1 MPDPI
6 PRNRSAHGRRS
17 RRQATHGFWRGRP
30 RRQARDDA
38 EQAGPAAQLQCTP
51 ERPEVFAN
59 QPLRRPRQNAAQP
72 ATPPAPAP
80 APAPALAL
88 PPAPAPVLAP
98 VPLPGMR
105 DVGLGQPF
113 RRSRQNTAHPELP
126 PSPSPDLAIGPGQPL
141 RRPRPNAGHPEPT
154 PPPRQARA
162 RQVAGPRQAPRR
174 TRRNVRQPGRPPS
187 LHRTDLI
194 VGGLVSAAALV
205 VGIVAFPLLPS
216 GTFTGSTTPPPAS
229 DHAGTAVAS
238 SGDPGPVGGQLAIQ
252 PSAPASP
259 DHAATRGGVTLLSD
273 QTAVHRSATVPVV
286 APPAPAPQVAVPSGP
301 SRSSYEGSPQ
311 PADLPQVQ
319 PRSVPTPYP
328 SSGTGHHSGGGTTPG
343 DPPAGNP
350 PPVKPPPSGHPPSGP
365 PPSGPPPGG
374 THSGGHVGGSN
385 GYLGGGSG
393 GRLGGSS
400 GDHVRSSSNS
410 GSNGGA
416 SRGSNGGASR
426 GAK

>member
-17 RRQATHGFWRGRP
+17 SRPATHGFWRGRP
-30 RRQARDDA
+30 RRRAREDA

-59 QPLRRPRQNAAQP
+59 QPLRRPRQNAAQT
-72 ATPPAPAP
+72 ATPPAPALPP
-80 APAPALAL
+80 APAPALA
-88 PPAPAPVLAP
+88 PPPVPAPAPV
-98 VPLPGMR
+98 PLPNRR
-105 DVGLGQPF
+105 DVGPGQPF
-113 RRSRQNTAHPELP
+113 SRPRQNTAQPELP

-141 RRPRPNAGHPEPT
+141 RRTRQNVGHPGPT
-154 PPPRQARA
+154 PPPPRA
-162 RQVAGPRQAPRR
+162 VDGQVAGPRQAPGR

-187 LHRTDLI
+187 IHRTDLI

-216 GTFTGSTTPPPAS
+216 GTSTGSTTPPPAS
-229 DHAGTAVAS
+229 NHAGTAVAG
-238 SGDPGPVGGQLAIQ
+238 SGDSGPVRGQLAIQ

-259 DHAATRGGVTLLSD
+259 DHASTRGGVTLLSD
-273 QTAVHRSATVPVV
+273 QTAVHHPSIVPVA
-286 APPAPAPQVAVPSGP
+286 APPAAVPQVAVPNGS
-301 SRSSYEGSPQ
+301 SRSGYEESPQ

-343 DPPAGNP
+343 DPPAA
-350 PPVKPPPSGHPPSGP
+350 PPSGP
-365 PPSGPPPGG
+365 PPSGPSPGG

-410 GSNGGA
+410 GSNGSA
-416 SRGSNGGASR
+416 SRGASR